1 MYWGISIATAT
12 PKPWRFMF
20 LLSSNAQWA
29 HPNYQDIKSHVTI
42 EASIMPQKIPSVQS
56 KKSQ

>member
-1 MYWGISIATAT
+1 
-12 PKPWRFMF
+12 MF